1 MLLSILMSFTSK
13 MYWFTRLSAITA
25 ALKTILIISGILA
38 AAALIF
44 WIVVYLT
51 DPDYITDEEGGKER
65 YLKFGSKILCIST
78 IVFVI
83 VLIGR
88 TFTPTT
94 SEALVIYGVG
104 ESVDYI
110 QNNKDAVQIP
120 DKALQALNKYLDDNL
135 GSDEKEMLNSKEPND
150 EK

>member
-1 MLLSILMSFTSK
+1 MLSILMSFTGK
-13 MYWFTRLSAITA
+13 MYWFTRLSAITT
-25 ALKTILIISGILA
+25 ALKTILIISLILA

-51 DPDYITDEEGGKER
+51 DPEYMPDGEESKR
-65 YLKFGSKILCIST
+65 RFLKIGSKTLCIST
-78 IVFVI
+78 IVFAI
-83 VLIGR
+83 GLIGR

-104 ESVDYI
+104 ESVDYL

>member
-1 MLLSILMSFTSK
+1 MLSILMSFTGK
-13 MYWFTRLSAITA
+13 MYWFTRLSAITT
-25 ALKTILIISGILA
+25 ALKTILIISLILA

-44 WIVVYLT
+44 WLVIYLT
-51 DPDYITDEEGGKER
+51 DPEYMPDGEESKR
-65 YLKFGSKILCIST
+65 RFLKIGSKTLCIST
-78 IVFVI
+78 IVFAI
-83 VLIGR
+83 GLIGR

-104 ESVDYI
+104 ESVDYL

>member
-1 MLLSILMSFTSK
+1 MSFTGK
-13 MYWFTRLSAITA
+13 MYWFTRLSAITT
-25 ALKTILIISGILA
+25 ALKTILIISLILA

-51 DPDYITDEEGGKER
+51 DPEYMPDGEESKR
-65 YLKFGSKILCIST
+65 RFLKIGSKTLCIST
-78 IVFVI
+78 IVFAI
-83 VLIGR
+83 GLIGR

-104 ESVDYI
+104 ESVDYL

>member
-1 MLLSILMSFTSK
+1 MSFTSK
-13 MYWFTRLSAITA
+13 MYWFTRLTAITT
-25 ALKTILIISGILA
+25 ALKTILIVSGILA
-38 AAALIF
+38 GAALIF
-44 WIVVYLT
+44 WVIVYLS
-51 DPDYITDEEGGKER
+51 DPEYMPDGEESKRGF
-65 YLKFGSKILCIST
+65 LKIGSKTLCIST

-83 VLIGR
+83 GLIGR

-104 ESVDYI
+104 ESVEYL

-135 GSDEKEMLNSKEPND
+135 GSDEKEMLNSKELNN

>member
-1 MLLSILMSFTSK
+1 MLSILMSFTGK
-13 MYWFTRLSAITA
+13 MYWFTRLSAITT
-25 ALKTILIISGILA
+25 ALKTILIISLILA

-51 DPDYITDEEGGKER
+51 DPEYMPDGEESKR
-65 YLKFGSKILCIST
+65 RFLKIGSKTLCIST
-78 IVFVI
+78 IVFAI
-83 VLIGR
+83 GLIGR

-104 ESVDYI
+104 ESVDYL

-135 GSDEKEMLNSKEPND
+135 GSDEKEMLNSKETND

>member
-1 MLLSILMSFTSK
+1 MLSILMSFTGK
-13 MYWFTRLSAITA
+13 MYWFTRLSAITTT
-25 ALKTILIISGILA
+25 LKTILILSLILA

-44 WIVVYLT
+44 WIVIYLS
-51 DPDYITDEEGGKER
+51 DPAYMPDGEESKR
-65 YLKFGSKILCIST
+65 RFLKIGSKTLCIST
-78 IVFVI
+78 IVFAI
-83 VLIGR
+83 GLIGR

-94 SEALVIYGVG
+94 SEALIIYGVG
-104 ESVDYI
+104 ESVDYL

-135 GSDEKEMLNSKEPND
+135 GSDEKEMLNSKEIND

>member
-1 MLLSILMSFTSK
+1 MLSILMSFTGK
-13 MYWFTRLSAITA
+13 MYWFTRLSAITT
-25 ALKTILIISGILA
+25 ALKTILIISLILA

-51 DPDYITDEEGGKER
+51 DPEYMPDGEESKR
-65 YLKFGSKILCIST
+65 RFLKIGSKTLCIST
-78 IVFVI
+78 IVFAI
-83 VLIGR
+83 GLIGR

-104 ESVDYI
+104 ESVDYL

-135 GSDEKEMLNSKEPND
+135 GSDEKEILNSKEPND

>member
-1 MLLSILMSFTSK
+1 MLSILMSFTGK
-13 MYWFTRLSAITA
+13 MYWFTRLSAITT

-51 DPDYITDEEGGKER
+51 DPEYMPDGEESKR
-65 YLKFGSKILCIST
+65 RFLKIGSKTLCIST
-78 IVFVI
+78 IVFAI
-83 VLIGR
+83 GLIGR

-94 SEALVIYGVG
+94 SEALIIYGVG
-104 ESVDYI
+104 ESVEYL

-120 DKALQALNKYLDDNL
+120 DKALQALNKYLDDEL
-135 GSDEKEMLNSKEPND
+135 GSDEKEMLNSKELNN

>member
-1 MLLSILMSFTSK
+1 MSFTGK
-13 MYWFTRLSAITA
+13 MYWFTRLTAITT
-25 ALKTILIISGILA
+25 ALKTILIISLILA

-44 WIVVYLT
+44 WIVIYLT
-51 DPDYITDEEGGKER
+51 DPEYMPDGEESKR
-65 YLKFGSKILCIST
+65 SFLKIGSKTLCIST

-83 VLIGR
+83 GLIGR

-104 ESVDYI
+104 ESVEYL

-135 GSDEKEMLNSKEPND
+135 GSDEKEMLNSKETND

>member
-1 MLLSILMSFTSK
+1 MLSILMSFTGK
-13 MYWFTRLSAITA
+13 MYWFTRLSAITT
-25 ALKTILIISGILA
+25 ALKTILIISLILA

-51 DPDYITDEEGGKER
+51 DPEYMPDGEESKR
-65 YLKFGSKILCIST
+65 RFLKIGSKTLCIST
-78 IVFVI
+78 IVFAI
-83 VLIGR
+83 GLIGR

-104 ESVDYI
+104 ESVDYL

-120 DKALQALNKYLDDNL
+120 DKALQALNKYLDDEL
-135 GSDEKEMLNSKEPND
+135 GSDEKEMLNSKESND

>member
-1 MLLSILMSFTSK
+1 MSFTSK
-13 MYWFTRLSAITA
+13 MYWFTRLSAITT
-25 ALKTILIISGILA
+25 ALETILIVSGILA
-38 AAALIF
+38 GAALIF
-44 WIVVYLT
+44 WVIVYLS
-51 DPDYITDEEGGKER
+51 DPEYMPDGEESKR
-65 YLKFGSKILCIST
+65 SFLKIGSKTLCIST
-78 IVFVI
+78 IVFTI
-83 VLIGR
+83 GLIGR

-104 ESVDYI
+104 ESVEYL

>member
-1 MLLSILMSFTSK
+1 MLSILMSFTSK
-13 MYWFTRLSAITA
+13 MYWFTRLTTITT
-25 ALKTILIISGILA
+25 ALETILIISGIIA
-38 AAALIF
+38 GAALIF
-44 WIVVYLT
+44 WVIVYLT
-51 DPDYITDEEGGKER
+51 DPEYMPDGEESKR
-65 YLKFGSKILCIST
+65 RFLKIGSKTLCIST
-78 IVFVI
+78 IVFAI
-83 VLIGR
+83 GLIGR

-104 ESVDYI
+104 ESVDYL

-135 GSDEKEMLNSKEPND
+135 GSDEKEMFNSKELNN

>member
-1 MLLSILMSFTSK
+1 MSFTGK
-13 MYWFTRLSAITA
+13 MYWFTRLSTITT
-25 ALKTILIISGILA
+25 ALKTILIISLILA

-44 WIVVYLT
+44 WLVIHLT
-51 DPDYITDEEGGKER
+51 DPEYMPDGEESKR
-65 YLKFGSKILCIST
+65 RFLKIGSKTLCIST
-78 IVFVI
+78 IVFAI
-83 VLIGR
+83 GLIGR

-94 SEALVIYGVG
+94 SEALIIYGVG
-104 ESVDYI
+104 ESVEYL

-120 DKALQALNKYLDDNL
+120 NKALQALNKYLDDNL

>member
-1 MLLSILMSFTSK
+1 MSFTGK
-13 MYWFTRLSAITA
+13 MYWFTRLSAITT
-25 ALKTILIISGILA
+25 ALKTILIISLILA

-44 WIVVYLT
+44 WLVIYLT
-51 DPDYITDEEGGKER
+51 DPEYMPDGEESKR
-65 YLKFGSKILCIST
+65 RFLKIGSKTLCIST
-78 IVFVI
+78 IVFAI
-83 VLIGR
+83 GLIGR

-104 ESVDYI
+104 ESVDYL

-135 GSDEKEMLNSKEPND
+135 GSDEKEMLNSKEPNN